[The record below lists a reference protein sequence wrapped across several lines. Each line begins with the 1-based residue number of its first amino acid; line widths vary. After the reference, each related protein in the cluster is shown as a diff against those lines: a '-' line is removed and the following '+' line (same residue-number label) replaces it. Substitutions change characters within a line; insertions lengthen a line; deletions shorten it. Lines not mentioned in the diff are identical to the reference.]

1 MDSAISSLSYDRSSG
16 KLDLLLLS
24 LLVVSEGTVT
34 MTYHSQIRLQQLLT
48 YPAESWYVAVQP
60 YQCIYCYKLTD
71 EANADCSIPREIF
84 NVRLHYLLYD
94 NSDDDDDIG
103 IMYDDSDN
111 DSDSNDGDDTT
122 AF

>member
-16 KLDLLLLS
+16 KMDLLLLS
-24 LLVVSEGTVT
+24 LLVVSESTVT
-34 MTYHSQIRLQQLLT
+34 MTYHSHIRLQQLLT

-60 YQCIYCYKLTD
+60 YQCT
-71 EANADCSIPREIF
+71 NADCSIPREIF

-94 NSDDDDDIG
+94 NSYDDADIG
-103 IMYDDSDN
+103 IMYDVSDN